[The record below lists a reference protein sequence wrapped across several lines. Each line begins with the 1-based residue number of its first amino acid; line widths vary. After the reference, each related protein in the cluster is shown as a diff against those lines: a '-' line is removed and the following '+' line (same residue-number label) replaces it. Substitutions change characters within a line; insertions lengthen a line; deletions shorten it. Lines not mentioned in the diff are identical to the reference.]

1 MIACRSAEP
10 TRLANLTQLGSRH
23 STVSRAYSPS
33 TYPRTTLISEQS
45 NPNVPADQSAACCD
59 AYAQSTFNRLPS
71 LLTGTSFTPDAPCE
85 YDREPGE
92 VCAACDPHCTAQL
105 TAAVRSTKQ
114 SSTAESSKSYVS
126 LTCTHSTLEDEG
138 SCSAEVP
145 PLRTLCSSAS
155 HQVENDGR
163 ERASMQPCRA
173 SMQNLSLFEEAEHSC
188 HREALRAAK
197 RVQAAQEQQMLWQ
210 AKSRVANLGALP
222 LCMRTNA

>member
-1 MIACRSAEP
+1 M
-10 TRLANLTQLGSRH
+10 
-23 STVSRAYSPS
+23 
-33 TYPRTTLISEQS
+33 
-45 NPNVPADQSAACCD
+45 
-59 AYAQSTFNRLPS
+59 
-71 LLTGTSFTPDAPCE
+71 
-85 YDREPGE
+85 
-92 VCAACDPHCTAQL
+92 CAACDPHRTAQL

-114 SSTAESSKSYVS
+114 SSTAESSKSHVS
-126 LTCTHSTLEDEG
+126 MTCTHSTLEDEG

-155 HQVENDGR
+155 HQVKNDGH
-163 ERASMQPCRA
+163 ERGGAADADQMLPSQGASMQPCRA
-173 SMQNLSLFEEAEHSC
+173 SMQNLSLFEEAEHSR